1 MTYWLGIDLG
11 TSYTAAAVCR
21 RGAGRLETEVVPLG
35 SRSPVVPS
43 VLFLPGDGS
52 VVVGE
57 GAERRALTD
66 PHRVVREFKR
76 RIGDDIPLLVD
87 GEGYPAHDLAA
98 TLVHWVWQRV
108 VEREGEWPERV
119 ALTCPAGWGPYK
131 TGLFACTV
139 RDTGIGDLDVLTEPQ
154 AAAISYASRER
165 VETGALLAVYDLG
178 GGTFDAAVLRKD
190 SPATFTVFGR
200 PEGIEGL
207 GGVTF
212 DEAIFEHVC
221 AAAGVPLTEMDPA
234 DPNVLFEVTRLRR
247 ECAEA
252 KEALSVDTEATI
264 PVALAGVRQRVR
276 VTRAELE
283 ELIRPDLYRTV
294 EALHR
299 AIGSV
304 VTGGRRPDAILLIGG
319 SSRIPLVS
327 QMISA
332 EFGQALAI
340 DTDPKA
346 VVAAGAARSLVSP
359 AFRAATPATARPP
372 TLVVAQSGLPTF
384 VPHKQPA
391 VTQVELPVVPPDL
404 PVVPPERPPMASM
417 LADDEAGT
425 TKHVR
430 KHRSRKVK
438 LGVAAVLV
446 VLLLGAGVALRAR
459 SLARAQSGSAS
470 PAAKKNSIDPW
481 TGQPWTWTT
490 KPGPQRP
497 ASLVGMNAGA
507 PPNSSASAAVA
518 PRRAETSSTPEPTTV
533 RPTTV
538 RPTTESP
545 TTAPPTT
552 APPTT
557 APPTTPPPTTAPPTT
572 APPTTPPPTTKSSPN
587 AKSITRS
594 PTAKPSLV

>member
-1 MTYWLGIDLG
+1 MTTYWLGIDLG

-66 PHRVVREFKR
+66 PNRVVREFKR

-87 GEGYPAHDLAA
+87 GEGYPAHHLAA

-108 VEREGEWPERV
+108 VEREGEQPERV
-119 ALTCPAGWGPYK
+119 ALTYPAGWGPYK
-131 TGLFACTV
+131 TGLFARTV
-139 RDTGIGDLDVLTEPQ
+139 RDTGIGDVDVDVLTEPQ

-178 GGTFDAAVLRKD
+178 GGAFDAAMLRKD

-200 PEGIEGL
+200 PEGIEGI

-221 AAAGVPLTEMDPA
+221 AAAGVPLTEMDPV
-234 DPNVLFEVTRLRR
+234 DISVLFEITRLRR

-264 PVALAGVRQRVR
+264 PVALAGIRQPVQ
-276 VTRAELE
+276 VTRTEFE
-283 ELIRPDLYRTV
+283 ELIRPGLCRTI

-304 VTGGRRPDAILLIGG
+304 DTGGRRPDVILLTGG

-346 VVAAGAARSLVSP
+346 VVAAGAARSLVP
-359 AFRAATPATARPP
+359 AALRAATPATARPAP
-372 TLVVAQSGLPTF
+372 LVVAQSGLPAF
-384 VPHKQPA
+384 VPHRQPA
-391 VTQVELPVVPPDL
+391 VTQAEL

-417 LADDEAGT
+417 LVGDEAGT
-425 TKHVR
+425 TTYVR
-430 KHRSRKVK
+430 KHHSRKVK
-438 LGVAAVLV
+438 LGVMAVLV
-446 VLLLGAGVALRAR
+446 VLLLGAGLALRAR
-459 SLARAQSGSAS
+459 GLASAQSGSSS
-470 PAAKKNSIDPW
+470 PAAKNSIDPW

-490 KPGPQRP
+490 KPGPRRN
-497 ASLVGMNAGA
+497 ASLVGVNTGA
-507 PPNSSASAAVA
+507 PANSSTSAAAA
-518 PRRAETSSTPEPTTV
+518 PRHAGTSGAPEPAAGPTAA

-538 RPTTESP
+538 QPTTLTPTTESP
-545 TTAPPTT
+545 TTPPPTT
-552 APPTT
+552 V
-557 APPTTPPPTTAPPTT
+557 PPTTPPPTT
-572 APPTTPPPTTKSSPN
+572 PPPAKSSSN
-587 AKSITRS
+587 AKSTVGS
-594 PTAKPSLV
+594 PTVEPTTGRPIAKPSLV

>member
-21 RGAGRLETEVVPLG
+21 RGTGRLETEVVPLG

-57 GAERRALTD
+57 GAERRAPTD

-87 GEGYPAHDLAA
+87 GADYPAHHLAA

-119 ALTCPAGWGPYK
+119 ALTYPAGWGPYK
-131 TGLFACTV
+131 TGLFARTV
-139 RDTGIGDLDVLTEPQ
+139 RDTGIGDVDVLTEPQ
-154 AAAISYASRER
+154 AAAISYASREQ

-276 VTRAELE
+276 VTRAEFE
-283 ELIRPDLYRTV
+283 ELIRPGLYRTI

-304 VTGGRRPDAILLIGG
+304 DTGGRRPDAILLIGG

-346 VVAAGAARSLVSP
+346 VVAAGAARSLVPS
-359 AFRAATPATARPP
+359 AFRAATPATARSA

-391 VTQVELPVVPPDL
+391 VTQAELPVVPPEL

-417 LADDEAGT
+417 LAGDEVDT

-430 KHRSRKVK
+430 KHRSRKMK
-438 LGVAAVLV
+438 LGVVAVLV
-446 VLLLGAGVALRAR
+446 VLLLGAGVALRVH
-459 SLARAQSGSAS
+459 SLASAQSGSPS

-497 ASLVGMNAGA
+497 ASLVGMNASA
-507 PPNSSASAAVA
+507 PASSSASAAAA
-518 PRRAETSSTPEPTTV
+518 PRRAETSSTPEPTTL
-533 RPTTV
+533 PTT
-538 RPTTESP
+538 P
-545 TTAPPTT
+545 PPTT
-552 APPTT
+552 P
-557 APPTTPPPTTAPPTT
+557 PPTTPPPTTAPPTT
-572 APPTTPPPTTKSSPN
+572 PPPTTPPPTTKSSPN
-587 AKSITRS
+587 AKSNTGS
-594 PTAKPSLV
+594 PTAKPSLA